1 MRTLQSLSDDERS
14 WVSDHADFEC
24 AHEAHLRRHQDN
36 ESKVREETTNL
47 DKSDDGFERSTAVD
61 HAHTGQVGCTV
72 VSALSFDA
80 TEGALTSD
88 NDGRDEEV
96 AREDLK
102 QLKLDEHKAIYAFS
116 QSIPLLCHRF
126 DQQSDA
132 ATRQPKYGS
141 EAH

>member
-1 MRTLQSLSDDERS
+1 M
-14 WVSDHADFEC
+14 
-24 AHEAHLRRHQDN
+24 
-36 ESKVREETTNL
+36 
-47 DKSDDGFERSTAVD
+47 
-61 HAHTGQVGCTV
+61 
-72 VSALSFDA
+72 SALSFDA

-88 NDGRDEEV
+88 DYGRDEEV

-116 QSIPLLCHRF
+116 FDIPLLCHRF

-132 ATRQPKYGS
+132 ATRQPEYGS